1 MRITVV
7 IFMTVILIFMLSI
20 LTRVV
25 TKNIIVEK
33 FGISNSVTQFI
44 MKGMSVMDA
53 MDEVTGEFYIDI
65 DWEKL
70 YPFKQ
75 DKLYPFK
82 QDKQISET
90 TNVKEGFLDKYKNKL
105 YHIESVIQDYCNQYL
120 VGRVKFV
127 ETAYTFEKLFQWTL
141 IPYGSDNGI
150 IIKEDGYMTYVS
162 DEMDVTDMASH
173 LEKLDNFLN
182 NKNIEMLYV
191 QAPSKVDPLT
201 PELPPGVNDSTN
213 NNIDK
218 LLSELSEKN
227 IDVLDLREFIVDEY
241 ENYED
246 AFYKT
251 DHHWKTN
258 TAFRAVQVLVE
269 YMNEQG
275 YTSIDENKIA
285 SENFKMEIYEKY
297 FLGSQGKKVTLAVAE
312 PEDYYLMVPKYDTD
326 FTIKIPERNIDI
338 TGVFQDTLLDYR
350 HLQRIDYYN
359 ENCYASFVNRNDT
372 YCQIINHASDVDDK
386 KILIIKDSYGTPF
399 IPYLALGV
407 KEMDTIYEML
417 FDGSI
422 QTYIEETEPDIV
434 IVMYSATSM
443 SADVSSRSAFFN
455 LE

>member
-1 MRITVV
+1 MKKNPMRIAVV
-7 IFMTVILIFMLSI
+7 IFMTVILVFMLSI
-20 LTRVV
+20 LTRMV

-53 MDEVTGEFYIDI
+53 MDEVTGEFYTDI

-70 YPFKQ
+70 YPFKL
-75 DKLYPFK
+75 DN
-82 QDKQISET
+82 QISEAT
-90 TNVKEGFLDKYKNKL
+90 DVKEGFLDKYKNKL
-105 YHIESVIQDYCNQYL
+105 YRIESVIQDYCNQYL

-127 ETAYTFEKLFQWTL
+127 ETAYAFEKLFQWTL

-150 IIKEDGYMTYVS
+150 IIKDDGYMTYVS

-173 LEKLDNFLN
+173 LKKLDNFLN

-218 LLSELSEKN
+218 LLYELSEKD

-241 ENYED
+241 DNYED

-251 DHHWKTN
+251 DHHWKTT
-258 TAFRAVQVLVE
+258 TAFRGVQILVE
-269 YMNEQG
+269 YMNGQG
-275 YTSIDENKIA
+275 YTSIDESKIA
-285 SENFKMEIYEKY
+285 SENFKMETYEKY

-312 PEDYYLMVPKYDTD
+312 PEDYHLMVPKYDAS
-326 FTIKIPERNIDI
+326 FTIQIPERNIDMQ
-338 TGVFQDTLLDYR
+338 GDFKDTLLDYR
-350 HLQRIDYYN
+350 HLQKIDYYN
-359 ENCYASFVNRNDT
+359 ENCYASFTNRNDA
-372 YCQIINHASDVDDK
+372 YCKIINHASDVDDK
-386 KILIIKDSYGTPF
+386 KILIIKDSYSTPF

-422 QTYIEETEPDIV
+422 QTYIEETEPDVV

>member
-1 MRITVV
+1 MKKNPMRITVV
-7 IFMTVILIFMLSI
+7 IFMTVILVFMLSI

-25 TKNIIVEK
+25 TKNVIVEK

-53 MDEVTGEFYIDI
+53 MDEVTGEFYTDI

-75 DKLYPFK
+75 DN
-82 QDKQISET
+82 QISEAID
-90 TNVKEGFLDKYKNKL
+90 VKEGFLDKYKNKL
-105 YHIESVIQDYCNQYL
+105 YRIESVIQDYCNQYL

-150 IIKEDGYMTYVS
+150 IIKDDGYMTYMS
-162 DEMDVTDMASH
+162 DEMDVTDMASR
-173 LEKLDNFLN
+173 LEKLDHFLN

-213 NNIDK
+213 NNIDRM
-218 LLSELSEKN
+218 LYELSEKD

-241 ENYED
+241 VNYED

-251 DHHWKTN
+251 DHHWKTT
-258 TAFRAVQVLVE
+258 TAFRAVQILVE
-269 YMNEQG
+269 HMNEQG

-285 SENFKMEIYEKY
+285 MEKFDVETYEKY

-312 PEDYYLMVPKYDTD
+312 PEDYHLIVPKYDTN
-326 FTIKIPERNIDI
+326 FTIQIPERNIDMQ
-338 TGVFQDTLLDYR
+338 GDFKDTLLDYR
-350 HLQRIDYYN
+350 HLQKIDYYN
-359 ENCYASFVNRNDT
+359 ENCYASFMNRNDA
-372 YCQIINHASDVDDK
+372 YCKIINHASDVDDK
-386 KILIIKDSYGTPF
+386 KILIIKDSYSTPF

-443 SADVSSRSAFFN
+443 TADVSSRSAFFN